1 MRKVETVRKNIQE
14 VISAWNWNRHKSH
27 LSCST
32 DGVSIFSYDTCIL
45 TPLDA
50 GMPDVGPFVFN
61 VTKYSP
67 TTSGQQTAIRAMS
80 DVALLEV
87 DHIPICAGADY
98 LRSAGQFER
107 ASK

>member
-1 MRKVETVRKNIQE
+1 MRQNIQE

-61 VTKYSP
+61 VTKYSR
-67 TTSGQQTAIRAMS
+67 TTSGQQTAIRGCT

-87 DHIPICAGADY
+87 DHIPIGVDAHY
-98 LRSAGQFER
+98 LRTFGQIER
-107 ASK
+107 VNK